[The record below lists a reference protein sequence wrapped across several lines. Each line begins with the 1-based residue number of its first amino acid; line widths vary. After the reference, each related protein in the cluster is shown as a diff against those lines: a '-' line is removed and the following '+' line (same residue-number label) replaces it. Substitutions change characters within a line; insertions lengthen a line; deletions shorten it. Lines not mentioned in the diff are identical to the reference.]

1 MSRAKEATD
10 FQRRTQE
17 QKQGRQPHALR
28 LQPPLRPELPGG
40 GAARGRRTGAAAG
53 GLCASH
59 PQARRCRRA
68 AARVP
73 ALAPASLPREET
85 KGRFSRVTAR
95 PLTGKQSRPLR
106 GRPPHK
112 GAPRLGTRAA
122 GGACGSRAARAG
134 RGGPEGRE
142 GGRKAAGGAGTEG
155 KRRGEGARRATDRG
169 AGRGAGAPAWLGRPA
184 RAAPCAPS
192 SARPARSAAG
202 GQGAGLGRA
211 GAGPAGGAG
220 ARTWGSSR
228 HRKRAVVG
236 ETHRKCVTTPPTART
251 KLAVVAARRRCRPSL
266 LLHTRAH
273 AAAGTLPLEVWSNR
287 SSARTSSVSAAPTG
301 VEPAIPAM
309 VRGSVQHRPLLHVP
323 GPRSPMPPGALCT
336 STEMQGADR
345 TYTVREASNH
355 DEVPCRTN

>member
-1 MSRAKEATD
+1 MYKLHHKTSNQTLKIVWEAMSISSDIIKKHPICLQAH
-10 FQRRTQE
+10 TQE
-17 QKQGRQPHALR
+17 QKQGRQPRALC

-112 GAPRLGTRAA
+112 GAPRLGR
-122 GGACGSRAARAG
+122 GVGALVPAQRAG
-134 RGGPEGRE
+134 SHP
-142 GGRKAAGGAGTEG
+142 
-155 KRRGEGARRATDRG
+155 
-169 AGRGAGAPAWLGRPA
+169 
-184 RAAPCAPS
+184 
-192 SARPARSAAG
+192 
-202 GQGAGLGRA
+202 
-211 GAGPAGGAG
+211 PAGVCA
-220 ARTWGSSR
+220 R

-236 ETHRKCVTTPPTART
+236 KTHRKCVTTPPTART

-273 AAAGTLPLEVWSNR
+273 AAAGALPLEVWSNR